1 MSRIGA
7 YTPETAAMIADAVNR
22 LMQSGVLR
30 KGGRIAE
37 PNRGYQQGLCYRT
50 LAEGIPARGK
60 ASCTQQV
67 FVRDL
72 DSSELI
78 DATDADGN
86 LIQHEVHNVFGSD
99 IGGDRIVLCLWMYGR
114 RVVHA
119 EDCP

>member
-7 YTPETAAMIADAVNR
+7 FTPETAAMIAETVNR

-30 KGGRIAE
+30 KGATVADTTK
-37 PNRGYQQGLCYRT
+37 NFQQGLAYKT
-50 LAEGIPARGK
+50 PTAGIPAGGI
-60 ASCTQQV
+60 AECTQQV
-67 FVRDL
+67 FENA
-72 DSSELI
+72 DSAVLI
-78 DATDADGN
+78 DETDAEGN
-86 LIQHEVHNVFGSD
+86 PLLHEVYNVFGSD